1 MVEVMPI
8 TVMAITCGLKDIC
21 DSRFRGEQME
31 NPSLQT
37 AINKLAIFG
46 ERAGFSVE
54 QMIQILNSGVSVET
68 LLQLIASNLEMKK
81 PAAPSSRWI
90 M

>member
-21 DSRFRGEQME
+21 DSLFRGEQME

-37 AINKLAIFG
+37 AVNKLAIFG
-46 ERAGFSVE
+46 ERAGLSVAD
-54 QMIQILNSGVSVET
+54 MIQILNAGISVET

-81 PAAPSSRWI
+81 PAGSSRWI

>member
-1 MVEVMPI
+1 
-8 TVMAITCGLKDIC
+8 MAITCGLKDIC
-21 DSRFRGEQME
+21 NSLIRGEQME

-46 ERAGFSVE
+46 ERAGFGVE
-54 QMIQILNSGVSVET
+54 QMIQILNAGISMDT
-68 LLQLIASNLEMKK
+68 LLQLIASNLEVKK
-81 PAAPSSRWI
+81 PAAPSSPRWI